1 MIYDG
6 LKIQKL
12 ETFKANIE
20 IFSKKTL
27 GYTHT
32 HTDETVKES
41 E

>member
-32 HTDETVKES
+32 DETVKES